1 MHNLH
6 LGGSPGAVLFGT
18 TTIGLAQGE
27 TLLTI
32 TPAFSNISNSLYPF
46 SMFQRQSIRFLGDW

>member
-1 MHNLH
+1 MHSLH
-6 LGGSPGAVLFGT
+6 LGGPPGAVLFGT

-32 TPAFSNISNSLYPF
+32 TPAFFNISSSLCTHVVCF
-46 SMFQRQSIRFLGDW
+46 KGRV

>member
-6 LGGSPGAVLFGT
+6 LGGSPRAVLFGT

-32 TPAFSNISNSLYPF
+32 TPAFSKISNSLCTHSVCF
-46 SMFQRQSIRFLGDW
+46 KGRV

>member
-1 MHNLH
+1 MHNLG
-6 LGGSPGAVLFGT
+6 LGGSPRAVLFGT

-32 TPAFSNISNSLYPF
+32 TQAFSRISNSLCTHSVCF
-46 SMFQRQSIRFLGDW
+46 KVRV

>member
-6 LGGSPGAVLFGT
+6 LGGSPRAVLFGT
-18 TTIGLAQGE
+18 TMIGLAQGE

-32 TPAFSNISNSLYPF
+32 TPAFSKISILFVPIQYALKEGCRVF
-46 SMFQRQSIRFLGDW
+46 E